1 MTDTT
6 PAPEVPKATL
16 WSRYRG
22 LPIWA
27 QILILLAILA
37 AIVLVIYLVAQA
49 GDDDSQD
56 TSTTDTATAAP
67 SSDDRQALSA
77 VLAGIALGQI
87 LTTDSTTTTTAP
99 PTTVTTTATTAATT
113 SPATTTP
120 TTPPTPTT
128 AAAAPT
134 TGAPSTTP
142 TSTAAST
149 VPTVSIP
156 EGQVA
161 ESPEAF
167 ATAWNAAIAD
177 TDLTPIDPDQLN
189 VVDGTDADA
198 LVQPLSDQVG
208 LAGVIRTDDGA
219 LAAVLLV
226 WIPPPDQASN
236 ALYREAFQTLA
247 GVLDPALTDAE
258 KAGLADT
265 LGLGP
270 TQPPFPSGT
279 EELAPGQAQQ
289 YRLIA
294 GDTPEIDGVT
304 VIEVSALPA
313 A

>member
-1 MTDTT
+1 M
-6 PAPEVPKATL
+6 
-16 WSRYRG
+16 
-22 LPIWA
+22 
-27 QILILLAILA
+27 
-37 AIVLVIYLVAQA
+37 
-49 GDDDSQD
+49 
-56 TSTTDTATAAP
+56 
-67 SSDDRQALSA
+67 
-77 VLAGIALGQI
+77 
-87 LTTDSTTTTTAP
+87 
-99 PTTVTTTATTAATT
+99 
-113 SPATTTP
+113 
-120 TTPPTPTT
+120 
-128 AAAAPT
+128 
-134 TGAPSTTP
+134 
-142 TSTAAST
+142 
-149 VPTVSIP
+149 
-156 EGQVA
+156 A

-167 ATAWNAAIAD
+167 ATAWNAAIAG

-189 VVDGTDADA
+189 VVDGTDADT

-226 WIPPPDQASN
+226 WIPPADEASN

-247 GVLDPALTDAE
+247 GVLDPALTDGE

-294 GDTPEIDGVT
+294 GDAPEIQDVT

>member
-1 MTDTT
+1 
-6 PAPEVPKATL
+6 
-16 WSRYRG
+16 
-22 LPIWA
+22 
-27 QILILLAILA
+27 
-37 AIVLVIYLVAQA
+37 
-49 GDDDSQD
+49 
-56 TSTTDTATAAP
+56 
-67 SSDDRQALSA
+67 
-77 VLAGIALGQI
+77 
-87 LTTDSTTTTTAP
+87 
-99 PTTVTTTATTAATT
+99 
-113 SPATTTP
+113 
-120 TTPPTPTT
+120 
-128 AAAAPT
+128 
-134 TGAPSTTP
+134 
-142 TSTAAST
+142 
-149 VPTVSIP
+149 VSIP

-167 ATAWNAAIAD
+167 ATAWNAAIAAIAG

-208 LAGVIRTDDGA
+208 LAGVIRKDDGA

-226 WIPPPDQASN
+226 WIPPADEASN

-247 GVLDPALTDAE
+247 GVLDPALTEAE

-289 YRLIA
+289 YRLMA
-294 GDTPEIDGVT
+294 GDAPEIQGVT

>member
-1 MTDTT
+1 M
-6 PAPEVPKATL
+6 
-16 WSRYRG
+16 
-22 LPIWA
+22 
-27 QILILLAILA
+27 
-37 AIVLVIYLVAQA
+37 IYLVAQA
-49 GDDDSQD
+49 GDDDSQE
-56 TSTTDTATAAP
+56 TSTTDAATTVPA
-67 SSDDRQALSA
+67 SDDRQALSA

-113 SPATTTP
+113 SAATTTP
-120 TTPPTPTT
+120 TT
-128 AAAAPT
+128 AGAAPT
-134 TGAPSTTP
+134 TGATSTTP
-142 TSTAAST
+142 TSTTTTAST

-167 ATAWNAAIAD
+167 ATAWNAAIAG

-189 VVDGTDADA
+189 VVNGTDADA

-208 LAGVIRTDDGA
+208 LAGVIRKDDGA

-226 WIPPPDQASN
+226 WIPPADEASN

-289 YRLIA
+289 YRLMA
-294 GDTPEIDGVT
+294 GDAPEIQDVT